1 MVDNFLKKKLYDNI
15 YIIIYYVFNVYSYI
29 GVCVCVLRRRS
40 FLPAGFTVHSTEYSS
55 VGRLNG
61 VFATYPWPATGTKAS
76 AKTLQFDTD
85 ATGAAANPC
94 LHQGQTGIC

>member
-1 MVDNFLKKKLYDNI
+1 MCIHLL
-15 YIIIYYVFNVYSYI
+15 
-29 GVCVCVLRRRS
+29 VCVCVQNTIIS
-40 FLPAGFTVHSTEYSS
+40 CLPVLLVYSSDEYSS